1 MRTTAVY
8 RGGGPILS
16 SLFALVFG
24 GGEFAASDGAGTVG
38 LVEPVRRN
46 ILMRSNGYDEDV
58 EGSTD

>member
-1 MRTTAVY
+1 M
-8 RGGGPILS
+8 S